1 MKQFSVKNDHAAE
14 LLEAITHLTGK
25 GKTEVIVSALEAYQ
39 AELLRAGDAQRAL
52 DAIRKTVHP
61 HLLPE
66 YRGRAP
72 SKAELEEMLGMP

>member
-1 MKQFSVKNDHAAE
+1 MKQFSVKYDLAAE

-25 GKTEVIVSALEAYQ
+25 GNEVIVSALEAYQ
-39 AELLRAGDAQRAL
+39 AELLRADDAQGAL

-61 HLLPE
+61 HLPE

-72 SKAELEEMLGMP
+72 SKAELEEMLVLL